1 VETPDLFDQ
10 ELLSDNEI
18 EKSIHDGGNLKHV
31 FFGQQMITIFD
42 A

>member
-10 ELLSDNEI
+10 ELPSDNEI
-18 EKSIHDGGNLKHV
+18 EKSIHDGGNLKY